1 MSSMTTIHPMWCTC
15 SLSISAARPQAAAV
29 ATTPASRPCLPLW
42 KTLSSRTAG
51 QCALATCAPPCS
63 APPYPTPRRRCSGV
77 RAACCTGTGA
87 PSTAPRVA
95 APQPRPRLGITG
107 LARRVASRCF
117 REWTPLPSPR
127 SLPAPVMTCTCCWGD
142 RGTSRLV
149 CTPHWRDSSR
159 CVCLACAV
167 ADSQRHPLKVM
178 LVQVAETIEE
188 AVAREVGE
196 EAGVH
201 LYPSNVQCVRA
212 AVCPHTR
219 PWFVSGDMLVGVQV
233 HFVTA
238 VAAESH
244 QSAAYDWMRRPRHRR
259 GAAKR

>member
-1 MSSMTTIHPMWCTC
+1 
-15 SLSISAARPQAAAV
+15 
-29 ATTPASRPCLPLW
+29 
-42 KTLSSRTAG
+42 
-51 QCALATCAPPCS
+51 
-63 APPYPTPRRRCSGV
+63 
-77 RAACCTGTGA
+77 
-87 PSTAPRVA
+87 
-95 APQPRPRLGITG
+95 
-107 LARRVASRCF
+107 
-117 REWTPLPSPR
+117 
-127 SLPAPVMTCTCCWGD
+127 
-142 RGTSRLV
+142 
-149 CTPHWRDSSR
+149 
-159 CVCLACAV
+159 
-167 ADSQRHPLKVM
+167 M